1 LIVLTSVPA
10 EFNPKNYID
19 PGADTLDYIYIPS
32 ISEVDRYFIGDEDRQ
47 CEATPYAVSKGAYAP
62 VEKGYRTWW
71 QLRNPGEA
79 GDKVANV
86 NSDGKIDYVGS
97 RVESDRGT
105 VRVMMWLRT
114 EE

>member
-1 LIVLTSVPA
+1 
-10 EFNPKNYID
+10 
-19 PGADTLDYIYIPS
+19 
-32 ISEVDRYFIGDEDRQ
+32 
-47 CEATPYAVSKGAYAP
+47 